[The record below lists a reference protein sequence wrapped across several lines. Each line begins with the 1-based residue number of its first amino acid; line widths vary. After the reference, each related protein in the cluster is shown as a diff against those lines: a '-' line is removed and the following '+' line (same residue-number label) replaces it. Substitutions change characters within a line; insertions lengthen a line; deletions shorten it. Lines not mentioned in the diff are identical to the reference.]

1 MVQELKN
8 GKMAASGWMNIVWV
22 AVVCWPVFPRI
33 NTDHNCLYKTTPA
46 EMIIDHH
53 SSIVLHCNSLL
64 ILRVKRR
71 VKFLHARWNAKV
83 CRDGPAQD
91 DCRLASRQLARVGGG
106 SSHMM
111 HSRVGWQFSVSR
123 VMHKRIKKVIF
134 RVLGNP
140 SPMQNCLRESVT
152 KEFKMPEKI
161 MTRLLQQH
169 WSLLLTG
176 RQKGQRWWQVNKR
189 STPIDV
195 EKKIIFRWQGGLAVF
210 VSFSGMQPWSL

>member
-1 MVQELKN
+1 M
-8 GKMAASGWMNIVWV
+8 
-22 AVVCWPVFPRI
+22 VCWPVFPRI

-46 EMIIDHH
+46 DMIIDHH

-152 KEFKMPEKI
+152 KEFKMPEKNYDPTI
-161 MTRLLQQH
+161 TAALKSIAH
-169 WSLLLTG
+169 WTT
-176 RQKGQRWWQVNKR
+176 KR
-189 STPIDV
+189 ATMMAGKQAIHTN
-195 EKKIIFRWQGGLAVF
+195 
-210 VSFSGMQPWSL
+210 

>member
-33 NTDHNCLYKTTPA
+33 NTDHNCLYKTTR
-46 EMIIDHH
+46 IW
-53 SSIVLHCNSLL
+53 SSIVLLCNSLL

-71 VKFLHARWNAKV
+71 VNFLHARWNAKV

-161 MTRLLQQH
+161 MTRLLQQSIAH
-169 WSLLLTG
+169 WTTKRATMMTG
-176 RQKGQRWWQVNKR
+176 KQALHTNWCRKENN
-189 STPIDV
+189 
-195 EKKIIFRWQGGLAVF
+195 F
-210 VSFSGMQPWSL
+210 